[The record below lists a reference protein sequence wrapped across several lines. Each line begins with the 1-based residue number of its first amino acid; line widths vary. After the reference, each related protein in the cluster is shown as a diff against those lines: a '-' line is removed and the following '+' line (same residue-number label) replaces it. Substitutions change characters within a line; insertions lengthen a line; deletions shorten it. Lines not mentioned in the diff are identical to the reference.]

1 MARSTD
7 TILEQAERLVPYYDT
22 SLRPLT
28 AAIAA
33 ALSEAETQAE
43 ALAGEALFGGS
54 GQWLRL
60 HAHGYG
66 VQPAQG
72 ESDAS
77 LRARLRR
84 VEDAVTPPAIVA
96 AVDAIITPL
105 TCTLVEWWDTP
116 YLDVDAY
123 LDMPGVYLS
132 GGPNTFLVVV
142 PAGVSDA
149 TLDII
154 VNEVN
159 RLRAAG
165 IRWAL
170 VRTA

>member
-1 MARSTD
+1 MARSTA

-43 ALAGEALFGGS
+43 ALAGAALFGGS

-84 VEDAVTPPAIVA
+84 VEDAVTPPAIIA
-96 AVDAIITPL
+96 AVNAIIDPL
-105 TCTLVEWWDTP
+105 TCTLVEWFESP
-116 YLDVDAY
+116 YHDIDY
-123 LDMPGVYLS
+123 YDMPSTRLS

-142 PAGVSDA
+142 PSGVTDA
-149 TLDII
+149 TLDVI

-159 RLRAAG
+159 RIRAAG